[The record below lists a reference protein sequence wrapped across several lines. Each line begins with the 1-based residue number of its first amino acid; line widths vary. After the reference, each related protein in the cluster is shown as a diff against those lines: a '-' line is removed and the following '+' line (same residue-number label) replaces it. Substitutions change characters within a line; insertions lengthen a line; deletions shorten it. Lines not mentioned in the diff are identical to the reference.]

1 MALEALQQVV
11 RNEATSDNETLS
23 DLNARANSPEGMLA
37 IHARGEGDEAD
48 SIPRLK
54 GRSILAES
62 NIAVAQKRLN
72 DFERARPLY
81 SFEID
86 SEQWSLVSVDRQQGI
101 KESQIDYS
109 KRAISAYRKRLYGAI
124 NNPLKL
130 YGLRDYKQNAATAKE
145 QIKNTRLQI
154 DGLRQIRE
162 AVTSCLDN
170 RRVGLQ
176 TEVRTETES
185 WQRLNQSL
193 ELQLGVHS
201 ISGKEITPE
210 FAEKELDRFEA
221 NARFL
226 RDPKLLQTFYQ
237 YLEGHYGTT
246 AKGMQTIAARAGE
259 TLEFAKACLANVN
272 DGIRAFG
279 ENREFVPVLFKGANG
294 EEQTTTVSEVNK
306 PTDGRNVFSRI
317 FNEPILPPER
327 VNEALK
333 QRERDLLQE
342 HTTIKSFVDAASD
355 IANRYLQTL
364 TANVRT
370 EIATL
375 SHRTESYD
383 EKDFTQPHWTNADEH
398 LKEMRQTIDK
408 LSLQTAAANETG
420 IEAGIAEAESAA
432 SESLAA
438 LI

>member
-1 MALEALQQVV
+1 
-11 RNEATSDNETLS
+11 
-23 DLNARANSPEGMLA
+23 
-37 IHARGEGDEAD
+37 
-48 SIPRLK
+48 
-54 GRSILAES
+54 
-62 NIAVAQKRLN
+62 
-72 DFERARPLY
+72 
-81 SFEID
+81 
-86 SEQWSLVSVDRQQGI
+86 
-101 KESQIDYS
+101 
-109 KRAISAYRKRLYGAI
+109 
-124 NNPLKL
+124 
-130 YGLRDYKQNAATAKE
+130 
-145 QIKNTRLQI
+145 
-154 DGLRQIRE
+154 
-162 AVTSCLDN
+162 
-170 RRVGLQ
+170 
-176 TEVRTETES
+176 
-185 WQRLNQSL
+185 
-193 ELQLGVHS
+193 
-201 ISGKEITPE
+201 
-210 FAEKELDRFEA
+210 
-221 NARFL
+221 
-226 RDPKLLQTFYQ
+226 
-237 YLEGHYGTT
+237 
-246 AKGMQTIAARAGE
+246 MQTIAARAGE

-306 PTDGRNVFSRI
+306 PTDGRNVFSRT